1 MTNELSD
8 EYLTMWRAFIEAHSS
23 IMRNLEQAMEDEHGV
38 ALTWFDVLVHLEEA
52 PDNRLRLG
60 ELAESVILTRSGITH
75 LVDRMVEAGL
85 IRREPCPGD
94 RRGYFGVLTQEG
106 KDTLERVGPSHSQ
119 KAREV
124 FLRHVKPEEVS
135 VMRGCSPGCSRRK
148 GVKNSAT
155 GLNSDH
161 C

>member
-23 IMRNLEQAMEDEHGV
+23 IMRNLEQVMEDEHGV

-60 ELAESVILTRSGITH
+60 ELAESVILTRSGIER

-94 RRGYFGVLTQEG
+94 RRGYFAVITQEG
-106 KDTLERVGPSHSQ
+106 KDTLERVGPSRSQ

-124 FLRHVKPEEVS
+124 FLRHVKTQEVS
-135 VMRGCSPGCSRRK
+135 VMRGVFTRVINAQRRHK
-148 GVKNSAT
+148 
-155 GLNSDH
+155 
-161 C
+161 